1 LAIGSTELLRLTRPG
16 IGLIAPFYSTTVVSA
31 MYTKLP
37 NSSSF
42 RLLYLAPGQAEDVIN
57 VILLVVDN
65 PDEAPEF
72 EALSYV
78 WGTPKDPVLILCDD
92 EVTSVSRNLAGAT
105 STNYFKVVFPRNTK
119 LHALIGCAAAD

>member
-1 LAIGSTELLRLTRPG
+1 
-16 IGLIAPFYSTTVVSA
+16 

-42 RLLYLAPGQAEDVIN
+42 RLLYIAPGQAEDVIN

-78 WGTPKDPVLILCDD
+78 WGTPKILF
-92 EVTSVSRNLAGAT
+92 LFYAT
-105 STNYFKVVFPRNTK
+105 TR
-119 LHALIGCAAAD
+119 